1 MIVYTESYV
10 SPVGIWTV
18 QADELSI
25 TAIRFDKKVEKQAS
39 QPNKLTT
46 LAIKQIAEYFANKR
60 QTFDLPLATTS
71 YSAFYRGV
79 WKQVSNITY
88 GKVKSYSDI
97 AVALD
102 NPKAVRAVGLANGKN
117 PFPLVIPCHRVLG
130 KDRSLTG
137 YALGLEVK
145 RWLLVFEGA
154 IADAPTLF

>member
-1 MIVYTESYV
+1 MIVYTESFI

-18 QADELSI
+18 QADEQFI
-25 TAIRFDKKVEKQAS
+25 TAIRFNKKVEKQAA

-60 QTFDLPLATTS
+60 RTFDLPLATTS
-71 YSAFYRGV
+71 YSAFYQGV

-88 GKVKSYSDI
+88 GKVKTYSDI